1 MRKAAPFA
9 AGVLALAAH
18 AAWNVFF
25 PPAAPPG
32 WETVAPSAAESLK
45 AYAAGGAAWLGA
57 SYAVSAAFTVFALTI
72 FAESR
77 RTAAAGAAGGLA
89 GMGVLYAAGCFAL
102 GCCGSPLLP
111 FYLSVFGGRA
121 AGLSGPLLFGLTLL
135 SAGIGFALMKRKGR
149 CACDETPAGG
159 ANGPG

>member
-9 AGVLALAAH
+9 AGVLVFAAH

-25 PPAAPPG
+25 PPSASPG
-32 WETVAPSAAESLK
+32 WETVALSAAEGLR
-45 AYAAGGAAWLGA
+45 AYAADGAAWLGA
-57 SYAVSAAFTVFALTI
+57 SYAVSAGFTVFAVTI

-77 RTAAAGAAGGLA
+77 RKAAAGAAGGLA

-111 FYLSVFGGRA
+111 FYLGVLGGRA

-135 SAGIGFALMKRKGR
+135 SAGIGVALLKRKGR
-149 CACDETPAGG
+149 CACDEARAGG
-159 ANGPG
+159 ADGPG